1 LEEIV
6 GFDVGVERREAK
18 TEVVLGLRLGFL
30 VVEVKFWGLRGEM
43 EGLAVLRV
51 VESAI
56 FLLFFLLLFLL
67 FDDGGREVKERDRLC
82 RG

>member
-1 LEEIV
+1 M

-56 FLLFFLLLFLL
+56 FLLFFF
-67 FDDGGREVKERDRLC
+67 FYRLMM
-82 RG
+82 GDEK

>member
-1 LEEIV
+1 
-6 GFDVGVERREAK
+6 
-18 TEVVLGLRLGFL
+18 
-30 VVEVKFWGLRGEM
+30 M

-56 FLLFFLLLFLL
+56 FLLLFFFFFLL

>member
-1 LEEIV
+1 M

-56 FLLFFLLLFLL
+56 FLLLFFFFFNCLMMG
-67 FDDGGREVKERDRLC
+67 DEK
-82 RG
+82 

>member
-1 LEEIV
+1 V

-56 FLLFFLLLFLL
+56 FLLLFFFFFLL

>member
-1 LEEIV
+1 M

-43 EGLAVLRV
+43 EDLAVLRV
-51 VESAI
+51 AESAI
-56 FLLFFLLLFLL
+56 FLLFFFFLS
-67 FDDGGREVKERDRLC
+67 FDGGREVKERDRLC
-82 RG
+82 RD

>member
-1 LEEIV
+1 M

-56 FLLFFLLLFLL
+56 FLSFFQVFLIVWL
-67 FDDGGREVKERDRLC
+67 VIHY
-82 RG
+82 

>member
-51 VESAI
+51 AESAI
-56 FLLFFLLLFLL
+56 FLLFFF
-67 FDDGGREVKERDRLC
+67 FYRLM
-82 RG
+82 GDEK